1 MKTAAT
7 ETVECNP
14 DFPYIKGLEGI
25 FLLNNN
31 SNTGKGN
38 GFDHSR
44 YQYDPNKPLQ
54 VGGQAVIEG
63 VMMRAPGRIAT
74 AVRRA
79 SGEIVVKVKNY
90 TSLAEKNSFF
100 KLPILRGAVGLVEMM
115 FIGIETL
122 NFSGEVAFRDL
133 ESANDGEE
141 KKPAKKESTSNVKLA
156 LTVLFSL
163 VVGIAVFFIMPLLV
177 TTKLFNV
184 EQNAFGF
191 NIIAGL
197 IRLSVLLVY
206 LIGISLLKDVK
217 RLFEYHGAEHKAVF
231 TFESKGEL
239 TVDSAKTFTRFHP
252 RCGTSFILIVMLIAM
267 ILFSLLD
274 SLMILW
280 VGKLS
285 LPIRLMTHLP
295 LIPIVGG
302 VAYEFIRWSA
312 KKSNTTIGKILVA
325 PGLWMQRITT
335 QEPDASELEVALVAI
350 RCALGIENPIPYTEI
365 THVSELAA

>member
-1 MKTAAT
+1 LK
-7 ETVECNP
+7 N
-14 DFPYIKGLEGI
+14 DS
-25 FLLNNN
+25 N
-31 SNTGKGN
+31 STKGN
-38 GFDHSR
+38 GSASLP

-63 VMMRAPGRIAT
+63 VMMRGPGRIAT

-79 SGEIVVKVKNY
+79 SGEIVVKIKNY

-115 FIGIETL
+115 FIGIDTL
-122 NFSGEVAFRDL
+122 NFSSEVAFHDI
-133 ESANDGEE
+133 EVEKQSNGSAVRQAKE
-141 KKPAKKESTSNVKLA
+141 KSTSNLKLA

-163 VVGIAVFFIMPLLV
+163 VVGIVIFFVTPLFI
-177 TTKLFNV
+177 TTKLFSV
-184 EQNAFGF
+184 EQDAFWF
-191 NIIAGL
+191 NIIAGG
-197 IRLSVLLVY
+197 IRLSILLLY

-239 TVDSAKTFTRFHP
+239 TVHSAKQFTRFHP
-252 RCGTSFILIVMLIAM
+252 RCGTSFILIVMLVSM
-267 ILFSLLD
+267 VLFSVFD

-280 VGKLS
+280 LGKLT

-312 KKSNTTIGKILVA
+312 KQTSTALGRMLIA

-335 QEPDASELEVALVAI
+335 QEPDPSQIEVALVAI
-350 RCALGIENPIPYTEI
+350 RCALGIENAVPYTEI
-365 THVSELAA
+365 QHTSELAA

>member
-1 MKTAAT
+1 LK
-7 ETVECNP
+7 
-14 DFPYIKGLEGI
+14 
-25 FLLNNN
+25 N
-31 SNTGKGN
+31 SSNSTKGN
-38 GFDHSR
+38 GSSPLP

-63 VMMRAPGRIAT
+63 VMMRGPGRIAT

-79 SGEIVVKVKNY
+79 SGEIVVKIKDY

-115 FIGIETL
+115 FIGIDTL
-122 NFSGEVAFRDL
+122 NFSSEVAFRDI
-133 ESANDGEE
+133 EAE
-141 KKPAKKESTSNVKLA
+141 KNGNSGAQPAKSKSTSNVKLA

-163 VVGIAVFFIMPLLV
+163 LVGILIFFVTPLFV
-177 TTKLFNV
+177 TTKLFSV
-184 EQNAFGF
+184 EQDAFWF
-191 NIIAGL
+191 NIIAGG
-197 IRLSVLLVY
+197 IRLAILLLY

-239 TVDSAKTFTRFHP
+239 TVNSARHFTRFHP
-252 RCGTSFILIVMLIAM
+252 RCGTSFILIVMLVSM
-267 ILFSLLD
+267 VLFSIFD

-280 VGKLS
+280 LGKLT

-312 KKSNTTIGKILVA
+312 KQTSTAVGKVLVA

-335 QEPDASELEVALVAI
+335 QEPDSSQIEVALVAI
-350 RCALGIENPIPYTEI
+350 RCALGIENAVPYTEI
-365 THVSELAA
+365 QHSSELAA